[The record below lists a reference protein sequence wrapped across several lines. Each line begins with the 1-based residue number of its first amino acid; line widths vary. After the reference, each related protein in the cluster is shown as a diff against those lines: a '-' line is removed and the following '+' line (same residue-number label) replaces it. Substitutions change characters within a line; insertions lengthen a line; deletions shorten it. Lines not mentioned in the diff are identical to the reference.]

1 MLRLSPTWAEASD
14 STTQLWAVRLFPSYL
29 WLWDKPWHIWEL
41 CITLWCVKNMR
52 SCQLNPQLQQTQ
64 RRRTVAPWYECSS
77 WRWQPTA
84 PYLPLRYI
92 CPAFVL
98 FLFLSRVQPA
108 FLSSKPVS
116 QPLSLSLHFRSS
128 SFFFMPSS
136 PTSPMPMLLMGQ
148 GWPVFRAHLLPSM
161 LVAICSQHLLTPGQ
175 WGERQVVQSEVV
187 TCK

>member
-52 SCQLNPQLQQTQ
+52 SCQLYPQLQQTQ

-98 FLFLSRVQPA
+98 FLFLSRVQLA

-116 QPLSLSLHFRSS
+116 QPLSLSLHFRSNP
-128 SFFFMPSS
+128 FFFMPSS
-136 PTSPMPMLLMGQ
+136 PTSPMPILLMGQ

>member
-116 QPLSLSLHFRSS
+116 QPLSLSLHFRSN
-128 SFFFMPSS
+128 SFFFYAFLSNLSHANAAHGSGMACIQSTPSS
-136 PTSPMPMLLMGQ
+136 INASC
-148 GWPVFRAHLLPSM
+148 HL
-161 LVAICSQHLLTPGQ
+161 
-175 WGERQVVQSEVV
+175 
-187 TCK
+187 